1 MEKVWRDRIIAVVLM
16 AGCIYPAWDAME
28 FPMDGGYFPLFA
40 LAGIFVFSLY
50 LLILSFL
57 PGQGAPEAAPEA
69 AKAEKQKGFN
79 YRPFVLFWILV
90 LQVLFMKEIG
100 YFLSTTLFL
109 LVASLFLGIRN
120 YRVLLITILIL
131 IPSMYAFLVWGL
143 QATLPQGI
151 LF

>member
-1 MEKVWRDRIIAVVLM
+1 MEKVLRDRIIAVVLM
-16 AGCIYPAWDAME
+16 AACLYLGRDAME

-50 LLILSFL
+50 LLVLSFL
-57 PGQGAPEAAPEA
+57 PGSGGPKA
-69 AKAEKQKGFN
+69 AKAEQRKAFN

-90 LQVLFMKEIG
+90 LQVVFMRDIG

-109 LVASLFLGIRN
+109 VAASLFLGIRN
-120 YRVLLITILIL
+120 YRVLFITILIL

-143 QATLPQGI
+143 QASLPQGV

>member
-1 MEKVWRDRIIAVVLM
+1 MKKAWRDRIIAVVLM
-16 AGCIYPAWDAME
+16 AGCLYPARDAME

-40 LAGIFVFSLY
+40 LAGIFIFSLY

-57 PGQGAPEAAPEA
+57 PGYDVPKAAD
-69 AKAEKQKGFN
+69 AEKRQRFN

-90 LQVLFMKEIG
+90 LQVVFMREIG

-109 LVASLFLGIRN
+109 VAASLFLGIRK

-143 QATLPQGI
+143 QASLPEGV

>member
-16 AGCIYPAWDAME
+16 AGCLYFGREAME

-40 LAGIFVFSLY
+40 LAGIFVFSVY
-50 LLILSFL
+50 LLVLSLL
-57 PGQGAPEAAPEA
+57 PRRDTAQAPKEE
-69 AKAEKQKGFN
+69 KAIGKGFN

-90 LQVLFMKEIG
+90 LQVLFMREIG

-109 LVASLFLGIRN
+109 VAASLFLGIRN

-143 QATLPQGI
+143 QATLPQGV